1 MRRHSPQPPVRE
13 KWIASQSGDSLW
25 KSSPACVQWS
35 TIMTARS
42 FGRELLERYGSPL
55 YVYDLDEVEH
65 QAKGLF
71 GLLPNSAQVLYS
83 VKANPIPE
91 VCAAL
96 RAAGCRVEIA
106 SPLELEVVREAG
118 FAPDQ
123 IMCSGPGKTASLV
136 REMLLAGVTHF
147 SCDSWYDLE
156 RLAGVASATKKHA
169 NALLRLQVSGAP
181 SGSVGVGAMQSH
193 FGADPAELLK
203 GGAARVGALR
213 GAELA
218 GIHIYS
224 GGQIQSPDKLAS
236 TFEHAIHLAE
246 EIAQAGVPLRL
257 LDLGGGFPWPFG
269 TSDAAVDIS
278 ALREK
283 LQRVT
288 AQRRLTADAE
298 LWFESGRYLVA
309 SSGTLLSTV
318 LDVKVA
324 FGGKTHIILDTGMVH
339 LGGMAGLGRIYRA
352 VASIEPLA
360 EHDGAPLQSVDVMG
374 PTDYALDYVARDAS
388 VPSLEAGDVVAI
400 PNVGA
405 YGLTAS
411 LVAFTGLEPPAEVCC
426 RGTSVVAVHRL
437 RTGHERIRT

>member
-1 MRRHSPQPPVRE
+1 M
-13 KWIASQSGDSLW
+13 IA
-25 KSSPACVQWS
+25 P
-35 TIMTARS
+35 S

-55 YVYDLDEVEH
+55 YVYDLDEAER
-65 QAKGLF
+65 QAHALF
-71 GLLPNSAQVLYS
+71 DLLPPSAQVLYS

-96 RAAGCRVEIA
+96 RTAGCRVEIA
-106 SPLELEVVREAG
+106 SPLELRVVLEAG
-118 FAPDQ
+118 FTPDQ
-123 IMCSGPGKTASLV
+123 ILCSGPGKTASLV
-136 REMLLAGVTHF
+136 REMLLAGVSHF

-156 RLAGVASATKKHA
+156 RLSGVAAEIKKPA

-193 FGADPAELLK
+193 FGVDPAELLN
-203 GGAARVGALR
+203 GGAARVGAFR

-224 GGQIQSPDKLAS
+224 GGQIQSADKLAG

-246 EIAQAGVPLRL
+246 EIVQAGVPLRL

-269 TSDAAVDIS
+269 TSDAPVDIS
-278 ALREK
+278 ALQEK
-283 LQRVT
+283 LQCVN

-309 SSGTLLSTV
+309 SCGTLLATV

-324 FGGKTHIILDTGMVH
+324 HGGKTYIILDTGMIH

-360 EHDGAPLQSVDVMG
+360 GLDGATTESADVVG
-374 PTDYALDYVARDAS
+374 PTDYALDYVTRDVS
-388 VPSLEAGDVVAI
+388 VPPLKPGDVVTI

-411 LVAFTGLEPPAEVCC
+411 LVAFTGLQPPAEVCC
-426 RGTSVVAVHRL
+426 RETSVVAVRRL
-437 RTGHERIRT
+437 RTGHECIST

>member
-1 MRRHSPQPPVRE
+1 MQ
-13 KWIASQSGDSLW
+13 
-25 KSSPACVQWS
+25 
-35 TIMTARS
+35 
-42 FGRELLERYGSPL
+42 
-55 YVYDLDEVEH
+55 
-65 QAKGLF
+65 
-71 GLLPNSAQVLYS
+71 
-83 VKANPIPE
+83 
-91 VCAAL
+91 
-96 RAAGCRVEIA
+96 
-106 SPLELEVVREAG
+106 EAG

-123 IMCSGPGKTASLV
+123 ILCSGPGKTASLV
-136 REMLLAGVTHF
+136 REMLHAGVSHF

-156 RLAGVASATKKHA
+156 RLARVALETEKPA

-193 FGADPAELLK
+193 FGGDPAELLND
-203 GGAARVGALR
+203 GAARVGALR

-224 GGQIQSPDKLAS
+224 GGQIQSADKLAR

-246 EIAQAGVPLRL
+246 QIAQAGVPLRL

-269 TSDAAVDIS
+269 TSDVPVDIS

-283 LQRVT
+283 LQHVN

-309 SSGTLLSTV
+309 SCGTLLSTV

-324 FGGKTHIILDTGMVH
+324 HGDKTYIVLDTGMVH

-360 EHDGAPLQSVDVMG
+360 GSDGETIKSADVVG
-374 PTDYALDYVARDAS
+374 PTDYALDYVTRDAS
-388 VPSLEAGDVVAI
+388 VPSLKAGDVVAI

-411 LVAFTGLEPPAEVCC
+411 LVAFAGLQPPAEVCC
-426 RGTSVVAVHRL
+426 RGASVVAVHRF
-437 RTGHERIRT
+437 RTGHERISTGPVN

>member
-1 MRRHSPQPPVRE
+1 M
-13 KWIASQSGDSLW
+13 I
-25 KSSPACVQWS
+25 
-35 TIMTARS
+35 ARS

-55 YVYDLDEVEH
+55 YVYDLDEAER
-65 QAKGLF
+65 QAKALF
-71 GLLPNSAQVLYS
+71 DLLPKSAQVLYS

-96 RAAGCRVEIA
+96 KAAGCRVEIA
-106 SPLELEVVREAG
+106 SPLELKVVFEAG
-118 FAPDQ
+118 FTPDQ
-123 IMCSGPGKTASLV
+123 ILCSGPGKTAGLV

-156 RLAGVASATKKHA
+156 RLAGVASATKKSA
-169 NALLRLQVSGAP
+169 DALLRLQVSGAP
-181 SGSVGVGAMQSH
+181 TGSVGVGAMQSH
-193 FGADPAELLK
+193 FGADPAELLN

-213 GAELA
+213 GAEFA

-224 GGQIQSPDKLAS
+224 GGQIQSADKLAS

-246 EIAQAGVPLRL
+246 EIAGAGVPLRL

-269 TSDAAVDIS
+269 TSDNPADIS

-283 LQRVT
+283 LQRLN
-288 AQRRLTADAE
+288 AQRRLTAGAN
-298 LWFESGRYLVA
+298 LWFESGRYLAA

-318 LDVKVA
+318 LDVKVWHE
-324 FGGKTHIILDTGMVH
+324 KTHIILDTGMIH

-360 EHDGAPLQSVDVMG
+360 EPNGETLQTADVMG
-374 PTDYALDYVARDAS
+374 PTDYALDYVARETS
-388 VPSLEAGDVVAI
+388 VPPLKAGDTVAI

-411 LVAFTGLEPPAEVCC
+411 LVAFTGLQPPVEVCC
-426 RGTSVVAVHRL
+426 RGNSVVATHRL
-437 RTGHERIRT
+437 GTAHERIST

>member
-1 MRRHSPQPPVRE
+1 M
-13 KWIASQSGDSLW
+13 IAH
-25 KSSPACVQWS
+25 
-35 TIMTARS
+35 S

-55 YVYDLDEVEH
+55 YVYDVEEAER
-65 QAKGLF
+65 QAKALF
-71 GLLPNSAQVLYS
+71 ELLPQSAQVLYS
-83 VKANPIPE
+83 VKANPIPD

-96 RAAGCRVEIA
+96 KAAGCRVEIA
-106 SPLELEVVREAG
+106 SPLELKVVFEAG

-123 IMCSGPGKTASLV
+123 ILCSGPGKSAAVV

-147 SCDSWYDLE
+147 SCDSWYDVE
-156 RLAGVASATKKHA
+156 RLASVASATKKPA
-169 NALLRLQVSGAP
+169 TALLRLQLSGAP
-181 SGSVGVGAMQSH
+181 AGSVGVGAMQSH
-193 FGADPAELLK
+193 FGADPAELLN
-203 GGAARVGALR
+203 GGAAKVGALR

-224 GGQIQSPDKLAS
+224 GGQIQSADKLAS

-246 EIAQAGVPLRL
+246 EIAEAGVPLRL

-269 TSDAAVDIS
+269 TSDDPVDVS

-283 LQRVT
+283 LQRVNE
-288 AQRRLTADAE
+288 QRRLTADAK

-318 LDVKVA
+318 LDVKVWN
-324 FGGKTHIILDTGMVH
+324 GKTHIILDTGMVH

-360 EHDGAPLQSVDVMG
+360 ERDGEALQSADVVG
-374 PTDYALDYVARDAS
+374 PTDYALDYVTRDAS
-388 VPSLEAGDVVAI
+388 VPALKAGDAVAI

-411 LVAFTGLEPPAEVCC
+411 LVAFAGLQPPAEVCC

-437 RTGHERIRT
+437 RTGHERVSTLPVK

>member
-1 MRRHSPQPPVRE
+1 MHNFR
-13 KWIASQSGDSLW
+13 
-25 KSSPACVQWS
+25 
-35 TIMTARS
+35 
-42 FGRELLERYGSPL
+42 RELLERYGSPL
-55 YVYDLDEVEH
+55 YVYDLAEAERR
-65 QAKGLF
+65 AKALF
-71 GLLPNSAQVLYS
+71 ELLPKSAQVLYS

-96 RAAGCRVEIA
+96 RTAGCRVEIA
-106 SPLELEVVREAG
+106 SPLELKVVLEAG

-123 IMCSGPGKTASLV
+123 ILCSGPGKTASLV

-156 RLAGVASATKKHA
+156 RLAGVASETKKPA
-169 NALLRLQVSGAP
+169 KALLRLQVSGAP

-193 FGADPAELLK
+193 FGADPAELIN

-218 GIHIYS
+218 GIHVYS
-224 GGQIQSPDKLAS
+224 GGQIQSADKLAA
-236 TFEHAIHLAE
+236 TFEHAIRLAE
-246 EIAQAGVPLRL
+246 QIAQAGIPLRL

-283 LQRVT
+283 LQRVN
-288 AQRRLTADAE
+288 AQRRLTAEAE

-318 LDVKVA
+318 LDVKVWN
-324 FGGKTHIILDTGMVH
+324 GKTHVILDTGMIH

-360 EHDGAPLQSVDVMG
+360 ERDGAALQAVDVVG
-374 PTDYALDYVARDAS
+374 PTDYALDYVTREAS
-388 VPSLEAGDVVAI
+388 VPPLKPGDAVAI

-411 LVAFTGLEPPAEVCC
+411 LVAFAGLPPPAEVCC

-437 RTGHERIRT
+437 RTGHKRIST

>member
-1 MRRHSPQPPVRE
+1 M
-13 KWIASQSGDSLW
+13 I
-25 KSSPACVQWS
+25 
-35 TIMTARS
+35 ARS

-55 YVYDLDEVEH
+55 YVYDLDEAER
-65 QAKGLF
+65 QAKSLF
-71 GLLPNSAQVLYS
+71 DLLPKSSQVLYS

-96 RAAGCRVEIA
+96 KSAGCRVEIA
-106 SPLELEVVREAG
+106 SPLELNVVFEAG
-118 FAPDQ
+118 FTPDQ
-123 IMCSGPGKTASLV
+123 ILCSGPGKTAGLV

-156 RLAGVASATKKHA
+156 RLAGVASALKRPA

-181 SGSVGVGAMQSH
+181 TGSVGVGAMQSH
-193 FGADPAELLK
+193 FGADPAELLN
-203 GGAARVGALR
+203 GGAAKVGALR

-224 GGQIQSPDKLAS
+224 GGQIQSADKLVS

-246 EIAQAGVPLRL
+246 EIAGAGVPLRL

-269 TSDAAVDIS
+269 TSDNPVDIS
-278 ALREK
+278 PLREK
-283 LQRVT
+283 LQRLN
-288 AQRRLTADAE
+288 AQRKLTADAN

-318 LDVKVA
+318 LDVKVWNE
-324 FGGKTHIILDTGMVH
+324 KTHIILDTGMIH

-352 VASIEPLA
+352 VASIEPLL
-360 EHDGAPLQSVDVMG
+360 ERDGAAIQSADVVG
-374 PTDYALDYVARDAS
+374 PTDYALDYVTREAS
-388 VPSLEAGDVVAI
+388 VPPLKPGDTVAI

-411 LVAFTGLEPPAEVCC
+411 LVAFTGSQPPAEVCC

>member
-1 MRRHSPQPPVRE
+1 M
-13 KWIASQSGDSLW
+13 IAS
-25 KSSPACVQWS
+25 A
-35 TIMTARS
+35 
-42 FGRELLERYGSPL
+42 FGQELLARYGSPL
-55 YVYDLDEVEH
+55 YVYDLDEAES
-65 QAKGLF
+65 QAKALF
-71 GLLPNSAQVLYS
+71 ELLPESSQVLYS

-91 VCAAL
+91 LCAAL
-96 RAAGCRVEIA
+96 RTAGCRVEIA
-106 SPLELEVVREAG
+106 SPLELKVVLEAG

-123 IMCSGPGKTASLV
+123 ILCSGPGKSAPLV
-136 REMLLAGVTHF
+136 REMLLGGVTHF

-156 RLAGVASATKKHA
+156 RLAAVASETKKPA
-169 NALLRLQVSGAP
+169 NALMRLQVSSAP
-181 SGSVGVGAMQSH
+181 TGSVGVGALQSH
-193 FGADPAELLK
+193 FGANPAELLN
-203 GGAARVGALR
+203 GGGARVGALR

-224 GGQIQSPDKLAS
+224 GGQIQSADKLAG
-236 TFEHAIHLAE
+236 TFEYAINLAE
-246 EIAQAGVPLRL
+246 EIAQSGVPLRL

-278 ALREK
+278 ALPEK
-283 LQRVT
+283 LRHVN
-288 AQRRLTADAE
+288 ARRRLTADAE

-309 SSGTLLSTV
+309 SCGTLLSTV

-324 FGGKTHIILDTGMVH
+324 HGDKTYIILDTGMIH

-360 EHDGAPLQSVDVMG
+360 GPDGRALASADVMG
-374 PTDYALDYVARDAS
+374 PTDYALDYVARETS
-388 VPSLEAGDVVAI
+388 VPALKPGDVVSI

-411 LVAFTGLEPPAEVCC
+411 LVAFTGLQPPAEVCY

-437 RTGHERIRT
+437 HTGHARITT

>member
-1 MRRHSPQPPVRE
+1 
-13 KWIASQSGDSLW
+13 
-25 KSSPACVQWS
+25 
-35 TIMTARS
+35 MTRN
-42 FGRELLERYGSPL
+42 FRRELLERYGSPL
-55 YVYDLDEVEH
+55 YVYDLDEAER
-65 QAKGLF
+65 QAKALF
-71 GLLPNSAQVLYS
+71 ELLPNSAQVLYS

-96 RAAGCRVEIA
+96 RGAGCRVEIA
-106 SPLELEVVREAG
+106 SPLELDVVREAG
-118 FAPDQ
+118 HRPDQ
-123 IMCSGPGKTASLV
+123 ILCSGPGKTASLV

-156 RLAGVASATKKHA
+156 RLAGVAAETKKPA
-169 NALLRLQVSGAP
+169 KALLRLQISGAP

-193 FGADPAELLK
+193 FGADPAELIN
-203 GGAARVGALR
+203 GGADRLSKLC

-224 GGQIQSPDKLAS
+224 GGQIQSADKLAG
-236 TFEHAIHLAE
+236 TFEHAIHIAE
-246 EIAQAGVPLRL
+246 EIAATGVPLRI
-257 LDLGGGFPWPFG
+257 LDVGGGFPWPFG
-269 TSDAAVDIS
+269 TSEAPIDIS

-283 LQRVT
+283 LQGVN
-288 AQRRLTADAE
+288 AQRKLTADAD

-318 LDVKVA
+318 LDVKIWNN
-324 FGGKTHIILDTGMVH
+324 KTYIILDTGMIH

-352 VASIEPLA
+352 VASIESLS
-360 EHDGAPLQSVDVMG
+360 ERDGAPLRSVDVVG
-374 PTDYALDYVARDAS
+374 PTDYALDYVTRDAS
-388 VPSLEAGDVVAI
+388 VAPLKPGDVVAI

-411 LVAFTGLEPPAEVCC
+411 LVAFAGLQPPAEVCC

-437 RTGHERIRT
+437 RTGHERISA

>member
-1 MRRHSPQPPVRE
+1 
-13 KWIASQSGDSLW
+13 
-25 KSSPACVQWS
+25 
-35 TIMTARS
+35 MTARD
-42 FGRELLERYGSPL
+42 FRQELLERYGSPL
-55 YVYDLDEVEH
+55 YVYDLDEVER
-65 QAKGLF
+65 QAKALF
-71 GLLPNSAQVLYS
+71 ELLPKSAQVLYS

-96 RAAGCRVEIA
+96 RTAGCRVEIA
-106 SPLELEVVREAG
+106 SPLELKVVLEAG

-123 IMCSGPGKTASLV
+123 ILCSGPGKTASLV

-156 RLAGVASATKKHA
+156 RLSGVTLETRKPAK
-169 NALLRLQVSGAP
+169 ALLRLQVSGAP

-193 FGADPAELLK
+193 FGADPAELIN
-203 GGAARVGALR
+203 GGAAHVGALR

-224 GGQIQSPDKLAS
+224 GGQIQGADKLAS

-246 EIAQAGVPLRL
+246 QIAQAGIPLRL

-269 TSDAAVDIS
+269 TSDAPIDIS

-283 LQRVT
+283 LQHVN
-288 AQRRLTADAE
+288 AQRRLTADAQ

-309 SSGTLLSTV
+309 SCGTLLSTV
-318 LDVKVA
+318 LDVKL
-324 FGGKTHIILDTGMVH
+324 FNGKTHIILDTGMVH

-360 EHDGAPLQSVDVMG
+360 ERDGASLQSVDVVG
-374 PTDYALDYVARDAS
+374 PTDYALDYVTREAS
-388 VPSLEAGDVVAI
+388 VPSLKPGDTVAI

-411 LVAFTGLEPPAEVCC
+411 LVAFAGLQPPAEVCC

-437 RTGHERIRT
+437 RTGHERI